1 MRFYT
6 YVGTLSN
13 KVLVRGVN
21 AETGNDF
28 IRRENFQPTM
38 FVEGKKGE
46 TPFRTLDDKPVYKI
60 SPGNIKET
68 REFIRQYQDVDGFGI
83 HGNDNFALQYTCK
96 EWKGD
101 VDYDIS
107 KIRIWN
113 IDIEVDSEKG
123 FPQPEKATSVVNA
136 ITVYDSI
143 EDTYFTWGLGPWKNN
158 RNDIRCEYFQMD
170 TEEELLQ
177 HFLDLYQN
185 SPPHILTGWNIEHFD
200 IPYLVNRLTRLFGQ
214 KETKRL
220 SPFGF
225 IKERKITQKYYKES
239 LVYDIYGVAT
249 MDYIRLYKKFAVGG
263 IAESYRL
270 NHIAFVELGEQ
281 KISYEEAGSLF
292 KLARTDHQ
300 KFIDYNIKDVEL
312 VQRIDDKLK
321 LIDLGIT
328 MAYDAKVNF
337 VDVFGTVNIWDA
349 IIYDHLRKKDIVGPT
364 KTTHS
369 KERTFIG
376 AYVKE
381 PIAGFHD
388 WVVSFDLNSLYPH
401 LIMQY
406 NISPETIVGHKSD
419 IDVENLLTQEADL
432 SDVHE
437 KGYAVAPNGT
447 MYRKDKRGFLP
458 TLMEEIYSDRVLYK
472 KKMLDAQQRKEEG
485 DDVGNEISK
494 NLNIQMA
501 KKIQLN
507 SAYGAIGNQWF
518 RYYDLRNAEAV
529 TTGGQLAI
537 RWIEK
542 ALNDFLNK
550 YLDTIDYDYVVA
562 IDTDSV
568 YLRLGKFVDKFIKSD
583 NKNKII
589 DTLDK
594 AIKEAFEPMISKSYA
609 DLADYVNAYEQKM
622 FMGREVIA
630 DKGVWTAKKRYALN
644 VHDSEG
650 VRYKK
655 PKMKVMGMEIV
666 KSSTPSNVR
675 GKLKEAVN
683 IMLTGNERQLQEL
696 VHKYKKEF
704 RTLDIPDIAFPRGLN
719 EYSKYEHAEKSVP
732 IHARAAKVYNAL
744 LKKHDIKN
752 AEKIGDGSKLKFIYL
767 KTPNP
772 FNSNAIAF
780 LDGLPPEFDAERW
793 VDYDTQFEKAFISPL
808 EGVLQPVG
816 WDWEEKSSLESF
828 FG

>member
-28 IRRENFQPTM
+28 IRREDFQPTM

-46 TPFRTLDDKPVYKI
+46 TPFRTLDDSPVYKI
-60 SPGNIKET
+60 SPGNIKQT
-68 REFIRQYQDVDGFGI
+68 REFIKQYQNVAGFGI
-83 HGNDNFALQYTCK
+83 HGNDNFTLQYTCK

-123 FPQPEKATSVVNA
+123 FPQPDKATEVVNA

-143 EDTYFTWGLGPWKNN
+143 EDIYFTWGLGPWKNH
-158 RNDIRCEYFQMD
+158 RDDIRCEYFQMD

-177 HFLDLYQN
+177 HFLELYQQ

-200 IPYLVNRLTRLFGQ
+200 IPYLINRLTRLFGP
-214 KETKRL
+214 KEVKRL
-220 SPFGF
+220 SPFGW
-225 IKERKITQKYYKES
+225 IKERSVKGQFGKES
-239 LVYDIYGVAT
+239 IVYDIYGVST
-249 MDYIRLYKKFAVGG
+249 MDYLRLYKKFAVGG

-270 NHIAFVELGEQ
+270 NHIAFIELGEK
-281 KISYEEAGSLF
+281 KISYEETGSLF

-300 KFIDYNIKDVEL
+300 KFIDYNIRDVEL

-321 LIDLGIT
+321 IIDLGIT

-349 IIYDHLRKKDIVGPT
+349 IIYDHLRKENIVGPI
-364 KTTHS
+364 KTSHS
-369 KERTFIG
+369 KTRTFTG

-406 NISPETIVGHKSD
+406 NISPETIIGHNSD
-419 IDVENLLTQEADL
+419 VNVDNLLSKEADL
-432 SDVHE
+432 SDVHK
-437 KGYAVAPNGT
+437 KGYTVAPNGT
-447 MYRKDKRGFLP
+447 IYRKDKRGFFP
-458 TLMEEIYSDRVLYK
+458 TLMEKIYADRVIYK

-485 DDVGNEISK
+485 EDTENEISK
-494 NLNIQMA
+494 YLNIQMA

-507 SAYGAIGNQWF
+507 SAYGALGNQWF
-518 RYYDLRNAEAV
+518 RYYDLRNSEAV

-542 ALNDFLNK
+542 ALNDYLNK
-550 YLDTIDYDYVVA
+550 YLDTTGYDYVIA

-583 NKNKII
+583 DKNKICDLI
-589 DTLDK
+589 DKVT
-594 AIKEAFEPMISKSYA
+594 KEAFEPFIANSYEE
-609 DLADYVNAYEQKM
+609 LADYVNAYEQKM

-644 VHDSEG
+644 VYDSEG

-655 PKMKVMGMEIV
+655 PKMKVIGLEIV

-683 IMLTGNERQLQEL
+683 IMLTGNERQLQSL

-704 RTLDIPDIAFPRGLN
+704 VDLAIPEIAFPRGLSD
-719 EYSKYEHAEKSVP
+719 YTKYEHAEKSVP
-732 IHARAAKVYNAL
+732 IHARAAKVYNEL

-752 AEKIGDGSKLKFIYL
+752 AEKIGDGAKLKFIYL

-772 FNSNAIAF
+772 FGSNAIAF
-780 LDGLPPEFDAERW
+780 LDGLPPEFEVERW
-793 VDYDTQFEKAFISPL
+793 VDYETQFEKAFLSPL
-808 EGVLQPVG
+808 EGVLHPVG
-816 WDWEEKSSLESF
+816 WDWEEKSTLESF
-828 FG
+828 FT

>member
-6 YVGTLSN
+6 YVGTLGN

-28 IRRENFQPTM
+28 IRRDDFQPTM
-38 FVEGKKGE
+38 FVEGKKGD
-46 TPFRTLDDKPVYKI
+46 TPYRTLDDRPVFKM
-60 SPGNIKET
+60 SPGNIKQT
-68 REFIRQYQDVDGFGI
+68 REFIKQYQNVDGFGI
-83 HGNDNFALQYTCK
+83 HGNDNFTLQYTCK

-113 IDIEVDSEKG
+113 LDIEVESEKG
-123 FPQPEKATSVVNA
+123 FPEPDKAMSVVNA

-143 EDTYFTWGLGPWKNN
+143 EDIYFTWGLGPWKNH
-158 RNDIRCEYFQMD
+158 REDIRCEYFQMD

-177 HFLDLYQN
+177 HFLELYQQ
-185 SPPHILTGWNIEHFD
+185 SPPHILTGWNIEYFD

-220 SPFGF
+220 SPFGW
-225 IKERKITQKYYKES
+225 IKERNVKGMYGKES
-239 LVYDIYGVAT
+239 IVYDIYGVST
-249 MDYIRLYKKFAVGG
+249 MDYLRLYKKFAVGG

-270 NHIAFVELGEQ
+270 NHIAFVELGER

-321 LIDLGIT
+321 IIDLGIT

-337 VDVFGTVNIWDA
+337 TDVFGTVNIWDA
-349 IIYDHLRKKDIVGPT
+349 IIYDHLKKQDIVCPT
-364 KTTHS
+364 KTSHS
-369 KERTFIG
+369 KTRTFTG
-376 AYVKE
+376 AFVKE
-381 PIAGFHD
+381 PIVGFHD

-406 NISPETIVGHKSD
+406 NISPETIIGHNSD
-419 IDVENLLTQEADL
+419 VDVDNLLSKEADL
-432 SDVHE
+432 SAVHT
-437 KGYAVAPNGT
+437 KGYTVAPNGT
-447 MYRKDKRGFLP
+447 MYRKDKRGFFP
-458 TLMEEIYSDRVLYK
+458 TLMEKIYADRVVYK

-485 DDVGNEISK
+485 EDTENEISK
-494 NLNIQMA
+494 YLNIQMA

-542 ALNDFLNK
+542 ALNDYLNK
-550 YLDTIDYDYVVA
+550 YLDTTDYDYVVA

-583 NKNKII
+583 DKNKICDLI
-589 DTLDK
+589 DKVT
-594 AIKEAFEPMISKSYA
+594 KEAFEPFIAKSYQE
-609 DLADYVNAYEQKM
+609 LADYVNAYEQKM

-630 DKGVWTAKKRYALN
+630 DKAVWTAKKRYALN
-644 VHDSEG
+644 VYDSEG

-655 PKMKVMGMEIV
+655 PQMKVIGLEIV

-683 IMLTGNERQLQEL
+683 IMLTGNESQLQSL

-704 RTLDIPDIAFPRGLN
+704 VDLAIPEIAFPRGLTD
-719 EYSKYEHAEKSVP
+719 YTKYEHAEKSVP
-732 IHARAAKVYNAL
+732 IHARAAKVYNGL

-752 AEKIGDGSKLKFIYL
+752 AEKIGDGAKLKFIYL

-772 FNSNAIAF
+772 FGSNAIAF
-780 LDGLPPEFDAERW
+780 LDGLPPEFEVERW
-793 VDYDTQFEKAFISPL
+793 VDYETQFEKAFLSPL
-808 EGVLQPVG
+808 EGVLHPVG
-816 WDWEEKSSLESF
+816 WDWEEKSTLESF
-828 FG
+828 FK

>member
-6 YVGTLSN
+6 YIGTLGN
-13 KVLVRGVN
+13 KILVRGVN

-28 IRRENFQPTM
+28 IRREDFQPTI

-46 TPFRTLDDKPVYKI
+46 TPYRTLDDKPVFKM

-68 REFIRQYQDVDGFGI
+68 REFIKQYQGVDGFSI

-101 VDYDIS
+101 VDYDVS

-123 FPQPEKATSVVNA
+123 FPSPETASAVVNA

-143 EDTYFTWGLGPWKNN
+143 EDRYFTWGLDEWTNH
-158 RNDIRCEYFQMD
+158 RDDIQIEYFQMD
-170 TEEELLQ
+170 SEEELLQ
-177 HFLDLYQN
+177 HFLELYQQ
-185 SPPHILTGWNIEHFD
+185 SPPHILTGWNIENFD

-214 KETKRL
+214 KECKKL
-220 SPFGF
+220 SPFGW
-225 IKERKITQKYYKES
+225 IKERTIRGMYGKES
-239 LVYDIYGVAT
+239 VAYDLFGVAT
-249 MDYIRLYKKFAVGG
+249 MDYLQLYKKFTYANQ
-263 IAESYRL
+263 ESFRL
-270 NHIAFVELGEQ
+270 DHIAFVELGER
-281 KISYEEAGSLF
+281 KISYEEAGTLF
-292 KLARTDHQ
+292 KLARTNHQ

-321 LIDLGIT
+321 LIDLGMT
-328 MAYDAKVNF
+328 MAYDAKINF
-337 VDVFGTVNIWDA
+337 VDVFGTVKMWDA
-349 IIYDHLRKKDIVGPT
+349 IIYDHLRKQDIVCPASTRNT
-364 KTTHS
+364 K
-369 KERTFIG
+369 KDAFVG

-381 PIAGFHD
+381 PITGFHD

-419 IDVENLLTQEADL
+419 VDVENLLTKEVDL
-432 SDVHE
+432 SDV
-437 KGYAVAPNGT
+437 KYAVAPNGT

-458 TLMEEIYSDRVLYK
+458 TLMEKIYADRVVFK
-472 KKMLDAQQRKEEG
+472 EKMLDAQKRKEEG
-485 DDVGNEISK
+485 EDTDNEISK
-494 NLNIQMA
+494 YLNIQMA

-507 SAYGAIGNQWF
+507 SAYGALGNQWF

-550 YLDTIDYDYVVA
+550 YLETKDYDYVVA

-568 YLRLGKFVDKFIKSD
+568 YLRLGKFVEKFIKSD
-583 NKNKII
+583 DKNKICDTI
-589 DTLDK
+589 DK
-594 AIKEAFEPMISKSYA
+594 VCREAFEPYITKSYEE
-609 DLADYVNAYEQKM
+609 LADYVNASENKM

-630 DKGVWTAKKRYALN
+630 DKAVWTAKKRYALN
-644 VHDSEG
+644 VYDSEG
-650 VRYKK
+650 VRYRK

-666 KSSTPSNVR
+666 KSSTPANVR
-675 GKLKEAVN
+675 GKLREAVN
-683 IMLTGNERQLQEL
+683 IMLTGNEQQLQSL

-704 RTLDIPDIAFPRGLN
+704 VDLDIPEIAFPRGLSD
-719 EYSKYEHAEKSVP
+719 YTKYEHATKSVP
-732 IHARAAKVYNAL
+732 IHARAAKVYNGL

-752 AEKIGDGSKLKFIYL
+752 AEKIGDGAKLKFVYL

-772 FNSNAIAF
+772 FGSNAIAF
-780 LDGLPPEFDAERW
+780 IDGLPPEFDVERW
-793 VDYDTQFEKAFISPL
+793 VDYDTQFEKAFLSPL
-808 EGVLQPVG
+808 EGVLHPVG

>member
-6 YVGTLSN
+6 YVGTLGN

-28 IRRENFQPTM
+28 IRREDFQPTM

-68 REFIRQYQDVDGFGI
+68 REFIKQYENVEGFGI

-113 IDIEVDSEKG
+113 LDIEVDSEKG
-123 FPQPEKATSVVNA
+123 FPQPDKALSVVNA

-143 EDTYFTWGLGPWKNN
+143 EDIYFTWGLGPWENH
-158 RNDIRCEYFQMD
+158 RDDIRCEYFQMD

-185 SPPHILTGWNIEHFD
+185 SPPHILTGWNIENFD
-200 IPYLVNRLTRLFGQ
+200 IPYLVNRITRLFGQ

-220 SPFGF
+220 SPFGW
-225 IKERKITQKYYKES
+225 IKERTVTQKYFKES
-239 LVYDIYGVAT
+239 VVYDIYGVST
-249 MDYIRLYKKFAVGG
+249 MDYMRLYKKFAVGG

-270 NHIAFVELGEQ
+270 NHIAFVELGER

-321 LIDLGIT
+321 IIDLGIT

-349 IIYDHLRKKDIVGPT
+349 IIYDHLKKQDIVCPT
-364 KTTHS
+364 KTSHS
-369 KERTFIG
+369 KTRTFTG
-376 AYVKE
+376 AFVKE
-381 PIAGFHD
+381 PITGFHD

-406 NISPETIVGHKSD
+406 NISPETIVGHNSD
-419 IDVENLLTQEADL
+419 VDVDNLLSKEADL
-432 SDVHE
+432 SDVHK
-437 KGYAVAPNGT
+437 KGYTVAPNGT
-447 MYRKDKRGFLP
+447 MYRKDKRGFFP
-458 TLMEEIYSDRVLYK
+458 TLMEKIYADRVVYK

-485 DDVGNEISK
+485 EDTDNEISK
-494 NLNIQMA
+494 YLNIQMA

-542 ALNDFLNK
+542 ALNDYLNK
-550 YLDTIDYDYVVA
+550 YLDTTDYDYVVA

-568 YLRLGKFVDKFIKSD
+568 YLRLGKFVDKFINSD
-583 NKNKII
+583 DKNKICDLI
-589 DTLDK
+589 DKVT
-594 AIKEAFEPMISKSYA
+594 KEAFEPFIAKSYEE
-609 DLADYVNAYEQKM
+609 LADYVNAYEQKM

-644 VHDSEG
+644 VYDSEG

-655 PKMKVMGMEIV
+655 PKMKVIGLEIV
-666 KSSTPSNVR
+666 KSSTPANVR

-683 IMLTGNERQLQEL
+683 IMLTGNERQLQSL

-704 RTLDIPDIAFPRGLN
+704 VDLEIPDIAFPRGLS
-719 EYSKYEHAEKSVP
+719 EYTKYEHATKSVP
-732 IHARAAKVYNAL
+732 IHARAAKVYNEL

-752 AEKIGDGSKLKFIYL
+752 AEKIGDGAKLKFIYL

-772 FNSNAIAF
+772 FGSNAIAF
-780 LDGLPPEFDAERW
+780 LDGLPPEFDVERW
-793 VDYDTQFEKAFISPL
+793 VDYETQFEKAFLSPL
-808 EGVLQPVG
+808 EGVLHPVG
-816 WDWEEKSSLESF
+816 WDWEEKSTLESF
-828 FG
+828 FK

>member
-6 YVGTLSN
+6 YIGTLGN

-28 IRRENFQPTM
+28 IRREDFHPTM

-46 TPFRTLDDKPVYKI
+46 TPYRTLDDKPVYKI

-68 REFIRQYQDVDGFGI
+68 REFIKQYQNVDGFKI
-83 HGNDNFALQYTCK
+83 HGNDNWALQYTCK
-96 EWKGD
+96 EWKD
-101 VDYDIS
+101 RVEFDES

-113 IDIEVDSEKG
+113 LDIEVDSEKG
-123 FPQPEKATSVVNA
+123 FPLPEKADKKVNA

-143 EDTYFTWGLGPWKNN
+143 ENVYFTWGLDEWKNT
-158 RNDIRCEYFQMD
+158 REDIKVVYFQHP
-170 TEEELLQ
+170 TEEALLQ
-177 HFLDLYQN
+177 HFIDHWQV
-185 SPPHILTGWNIEHFD
+185 SPPHILTGWNIEQFD
-200 IPYLVNRLTRLFGQ
+200 IPYLINRLTRLFGQ
-214 KETKRL
+214 KEAKRL
-220 SPFGF
+220 SPFTW
-225 IKERKITQKYYKES
+225 IKERVIRGMYGKEN
-239 LVYDIYGVAT
+239 VAYDIYGVAT
-249 MDYIRLYKKFAVGG
+249 MDYLLLYKKFTYANQ
-263 IAESYRL
+263 ESFKL
-270 NHIAFVELGEQ
+270 DHIAFVELGER

-292 KLARTDHQ
+292 TLARTNHQ

-312 VQRIDDKLK
+312 VKKIDDKLK
-321 LIDLGIT
+321 LIELGLT
-328 MAYDAKVNF
+328 MAYDSKINF
-337 VDVFGTVNIWDA
+337 VDVFGTVKMWDA
-349 IIYDHLRKKDIVGPT
+349 IIYDHLIKKSIVCPVKN
-364 KTTHS
+364 KTT
-369 KERTFIG
+369 KNETFVG

-381 PIAGFHD
+381 PITGFHD

-419 IDVENLLTQEADL
+419 VDVESLLAQETDL
-432 SDVHE
+432 SELKE
-437 KGYAVAPNGT
+437 KDLTVAPNGT
-447 MYRKDKRGFLP
+447 LYRRDKKGFLP
-458 TLMEEIYSDRVLYK
+458 ELMEKIYADRVLYK
-472 KKMLDAQQRKEEG
+472 KKMLAAQQRKEEG
-485 DDVGNEISK
+485 EDVGNEISK

-542 ALNDFLNK
+542 YLNDFLNK
-550 YLDTIDYDYVVA
+550 YLDTKDYDYVIA

-568 YLRLGKFVDKFIKSD
+568 YLRLGSFVDKFVKSD
-583 NKNKII
+583 DKNKICDVI
-589 DTLDK
+589 DK
-594 AIKEAFEPMISKSYA
+594 ATKEAFEPYIDKSYEK
-609 DLADYVNAYEQKM
+609 LADYVNAYEQKM
-622 FMGREVIA
+622 DMGREVIA

-644 VHDSEG
+644 VYDSEG
-650 VRYKK
+650 GRYKK

-666 KSSTPSNVR
+666 KSSTPLNVR
-675 GKLKEAVN
+675 GKLREAVN
-683 IMLTGNERQLQEL
+683 LMLTGSERELQDL

-704 RTLDIPDIAFPRGLN
+704 TTLPAEEIAFPRGLS
-719 EYSKYEHAEKSVP
+719 EYSKYEFATKSVP

-744 LKKHDIKN
+744 LKKHNIKN
-752 AEKIGDGSKLKFIYL
+752 AETIGDGAKLKFIYL
-767 KTPNP
+767 RTPNP

-780 LDGLPPEFDAERW
+780 IDGLPKEFDAERW
-793 VDYDTQFEKAFISPL
+793 VDYDTQFEKAFLSPL
-808 EGVLQPVG
+808 EGVLNPVG

>member
-1 MRFYT
+1 VRFYT
-6 YVGTLSN
+6 YIGTLGN
-13 KVLVRGVN
+13 KILVRGVN

-28 IRRENFQPTM
+28 IRREDFQPTI

-46 TPFRTLDDKPVYKI
+46 TPYRTLDDRPVYKM

-68 REFIRQYQDVDGFGI
+68 RDFIKQYQGVDGFSI

-101 VDYDIS
+101 VDYDVS

-113 IDIEVDSEKG
+113 LDIEVEAEHA
-123 FPQPEKATSVVNA
+123 FPSPEQATSVVNA

-143 EDTYFTWGLGPWKNN
+143 EDTYFTWGLDEWTNH
-158 RNDIRCEYFQMD
+158 RDDIRCEYFQMD
-170 TEEELLQ
+170 TEENLLK

-185 SPPHILTGWNIEHFD
+185 SPPHILTGWNIENFD
-200 IPYLVNRLTRLFGQ
+200 IPYLINRLSRLFGQ

-220 SPFGF
+220 SPFGWV
-225 IKERKITQKYYKES
+225 KERIVRGRYGKES
-239 LVYDIYGVAT
+239 VAYDIYGVST
-249 MDYIRLYKKFAVGG
+249 MDYLQLYKKFTYANQ
-263 IAESYRL
+263 ESFRL
-270 NHIAFVELGEQ
+270 DHIAFVELAER
-281 KISYEEAGSLF
+281 KVSYEEAGSLF
-292 KLARTDHQ
+292 KLARTNHQ

-328 MAYDAKVNF
+328 MAYDAKINF
-337 VDVFGTVNIWDA
+337 VDVFGTVKMWDA
-349 IIYDHLRKKDIVGPT
+349 IVYDHLRKQDIVCPT
-364 KTTHS
+364 KSNHS
-369 KERTFIG
+369 KKDAFAG

-381 PIAGFHD
+381 PITGFHD

-406 NISPETIVGHKSD
+406 NISPETIAGHNSD
-419 IDVENLLTQEADL
+419 VSVDKLLSKEVDL
-432 SDVHE
+432 SDVQK

-458 TLMEEIYSDRVLYK
+458 ELMEKIYADRVIYK
-472 KKMLDAQQRKEEG
+472 KKMLNAQQRQEEG

-494 NLNIQMA
+494 YLNIQMA

-507 SAYGAIGNQWF
+507 SAYGALGNQWF
-518 RYYDLRNAEAV
+518 RYYDIRNAEAV

-537 RWIEK
+537 RWIET
-542 ALNDFLNK
+542 ALNDYLNK
-550 YLDTIDYDYVVA
+550 YLETKNYDYVVA

-583 NKNKII
+583 DKNKII
-589 DTLDK
+589 DILDK
-594 AIKEAFEPMISKSYA
+594 VTKEAFEPHIAKSCQE
-609 DLADYVNAYEQKM
+609 LADYVNATENKM

-630 DKGVWTAKKRYALN
+630 DKAVWTAKKRYALN

-650 VRYKK
+650 VRYKT
-655 PKMKVMGMEIV
+655 PKMKVVGMEIV
-666 KSSTPSNVR
+666 KSSTPANVR
-675 GKLKEAVN
+675 GKLKEAVK

-704 RTLDIPDIAFPRGLN
+704 VNLDIPEIAFPRGL
-719 EYSKYEHAEKSVP
+719 SDFTKYEHADKSVP

-744 LKKHDIKN
+744 LKKHGLKN
-752 AEKIGDGSKLKFIYL
+752 VEKIGDGAKLKFVYL

-780 LDGLPPEFDAERW
+780 LDGMPPEFEVERW
-793 VDYDTQFEKAFISPL
+793 VDYDTQFEKAFLSPL

-816 WDWEEKSSLESF
+816 WDWEEKSTLESF
-828 FG
+828 FE

>member
-6 YVGTLSN
+6 YIGTLGN
-13 KVLVRGVN
+13 KILVRGVN

-28 IRRENFQPTM
+28 IRREDFQPTI

-46 TPFRTLDDKPVYKI
+46 TPYRTLDDKPVYKM

-68 REFIRQYQDVDGFGI
+68 REFIKQYENVDGFGI

-96 EWKGD
+96 EWKGT
-101 VDYDIS
+101 VDYDVN

-113 IDIEVDSEKG
+113 LDIEVEAEKG
-123 FPQPEKATSVVNA
+123 FPSPEKADAVVNA

-143 EDTYFTWGLGPWKNN
+143 EDVYFTWGLDEWTNH
-158 RNDIRCEYFQMD
+158 RDDIKIEYFQMD
-170 TEEELLQ
+170 SEEELLK

-185 SPPHILTGWNIEHFD
+185 SPPHIVTGWNIENFD

-214 KETKRL
+214 KEVKRL
-220 SPFGF
+220 SPFGW
-225 IKERKITQKYYKES
+225 IKERTIRGKYGKES
-239 LVYDIYGVAT
+239 VAYDIYGVAT
-249 MDYIRLYKKFAVGG
+249 MDYLQLYKKFTYANQ
-263 IAESYRL
+263 ESFRL
-270 NHIAFVELGEQ
+270 DHIAFIELGER
-281 KISYEEAGSLF
+281 KISYEEAGTLF
-292 KLARTDHQ
+292 KLARTNHQ

-321 LIDLGIT
+321 LIDLGMT
-328 MAYDAKVNF
+328 MAYDAKINF
-337 VDVFGTVNIWDA
+337 VDVFGTVKMWDA
-349 IIYDHLRKKDIVGPT
+349 IIYDHLRKQDIVCPASNRN
-364 KTTHS
+364 S
-369 KERTFIG
+369 KNSAFVG

-381 PIAGFHD
+381 PITGFHD

-419 IDVENLLTQEADL
+419 VDVENLLTKEADL
-432 SDVHE
+432 SDVH
-437 KGYAVAPNGT
+437 KKKYTVAPNGT

-458 TLMEEIYSDRVLYK
+458 TLMEKIYADRVVFK
-472 KKMLDAQQRKEEG
+472 EKMLDAQKRKEEG
-485 DDVGNEISK
+485 EDTDNEISK
-494 NLNIQMA
+494 YLNIQMA

-518 RYYDLRNAEAV
+518 RYFDLRNAEAV

-550 YLDTIDYDYVVA
+550 YLETKDYDYVVA

-568 YLRLGKFVDKFIKSD
+568 YLRLGKFVDKYIKSD
-583 NKNKII
+583 DKNKICDVI
-589 DTLDK
+589 DK
-594 AIKEAFEPMISKSYA
+594 ATQEAFEPYIAKSYQE
-609 DLADYVNAYEQKM
+609 LADYVNAYEQKM

-630 DKGVWTAKKRYALN
+630 DKAVWTAKKRYALN
-644 VHDSEG
+644 VYDSEG
-650 VRYKK
+650 VRYKT

-666 KSSTPSNVR
+666 KSSTPANVR

-683 IMLTGNERQLQEL
+683 IMLTGNEQQLQSL

-704 RTLDIPDIAFPRGLN
+704 IDLDIPEIAFPRGLSD
-719 EYSKYEHAEKSVP
+719 YTKYEHATKSVP
-732 IHARAAKVYNAL
+732 IHARAAKVYNGL
-744 LKKHDIKN
+744 LKKHNIKN
-752 AEKIGDGSKLKFIYL
+752 AEKIGDGAKLKFVYL

-772 FNSNAIAF
+772 FGSNAIAF
-780 LDGLPPEFDAERW
+780 LDGLPPEFEVERW

-808 EGVLQPVG
+808 EGVLHPVG
-816 WDWEEKSSLESF
+816 WDWEEKSTLESF
-828 FG
+828 FE

>member
-6 YVGTLSN
+6 YVGTLGN

-28 IRRENFQPTM
+28 IRRDDFQPTM

-46 TPFRTLDDKPVYKI
+46 TPFRTLDDRPVYKM
-60 SPGNIKET
+60 SPGNIKQT
-68 REFIRQYQDVDGFGI
+68 REFIKQYQNVDGFGI
-83 HGNDNFALQYTCK
+83 HGNDNFTLQYTCK

-113 IDIEVDSEKG
+113 IDIEVESEKG
-123 FPQPEKATSVVNA
+123 FPQPDQAKAVVNA

-143 EDTYFTWGLGPWKNN
+143 EDIYFTWGLGPWKNH
-158 RNDIRCEYFQMD
+158 RDDIRCEYFQLD

-177 HFLDLYQN
+177 HFLELYEK

-200 IPYLVNRLTRLFGQ
+200 IPYLVNRLTRLFGP
-214 KETKRL
+214 KESKRL
-220 SPFGF
+220 SPFGW
-225 IKERKITQKYYKES
+225 IKERTVKQKYYKES

-249 MDYIRLYKKFAVGG
+249 MDYIRLYKKFAVGE

-270 NHIAFVELGEQ
+270 DHIAFIELGDR
-281 KISYEEAGSLF
+281 KLSYKEAGSLF
-292 KLARTDHQ
+292 TLARTDHQ

-312 VQRIDDKLK
+312 VQRIDNKLK

-349 IIYDHLRKKDIVGPT
+349 IIYDHLRKQDIVGPT
-364 KTTHS
+364 KTSHS
-369 KERTFIG
+369 KERTFTG
-376 AYVKE
+376 AFVKE
-381 PIAGFHD
+381 PISGFHD

-406 NISPETIVGHKSD
+406 NISPETIVGHNSD
-419 IDVENLLTQEADL
+419 VDVDNLLSKEADL
-432 SDVHE
+432 SDIHK
-437 KGYAVAPNGT
+437 KGYTVTPNGT
-447 MYRKDKRGFLP
+447 IYRKDKRGFLP
-458 TLMEEIYSDRVLYK
+458 TLMEKIYADRVVYK
-472 KKMLDAQQRKEEG
+472 KKMLEAQQRKEEG
-485 DDVGNEISK
+485 EDTENEISK
-494 NLNIQMA
+494 YLNIQMA

-507 SAYGAIGNQWF
+507 SAYGALGNQWF
-518 RYYDLRNAEAV
+518 RYYDLRNSEAV

-542 ALNDFLNK
+542 ALNDYLNK
-550 YLDTIDYDYVVA
+550 YLETNDYDYVVA

-583 NKNKII
+583 NKNKICDLI
-589 DTLDK
+589 DKVTR
-594 AIKEAFEPMISKSYA
+594 EAFEPFIAKSYEE
-609 DLADYVNAYEQKM
+609 LADYVNAYEQKM

-630 DKGVWTAKKRYALN
+630 DKAVWTAKKRYALN
-644 VHDSEG
+644 VYDSEG

-655 PKMKVMGMEIV
+655 PKMKVLGMEIV
-666 KSSTPSNVR
+666 KSSTPANVR
-675 GKLKEAVN
+675 GKLKEAVK
-683 IMLTGNERQLQEL
+683 IMLTGNEQQLQDL

-704 RTLDIPDIAFPRGLN
+704 PTLDIPDIAFPRGLTD
-719 EYSKYEHAEKSVP
+719 YTKYEHAEKSVP
-732 IHARAAKVYNAL
+732 IHARAAKVYNSL

-752 AEKIGDGSKLKFIYL
+752 AEKIGDGAKLKFIYL

-780 LDGLPPEFDAERW
+780 LDGLPPEFEVERW
-793 VDYDTQFEKAFISPL
+793 VDYDTQFEKAFLSPL

>member
-28 IRRENFQPTM
+28 IRREDFQPTM

-46 TPFRTLDDKPVYKI
+46 TSFRTLDDKPVYKI
-60 SPGNIKET
+60 SPGNIKQT
-68 REFIRQYQDVDGFGI
+68 REFIRQYENVEGFGI
-83 HGNDNFALQYTCK
+83 HGNDNFTLQYTCK

-113 IDIEVDSEKG
+113 LDIEVESEKG
-123 FPQPEKATSVVNA
+123 FPQPDKAMAVVNA

-143 EDTYFTWGLGPWKNN
+143 EDIYFTWGLGPWENH
-158 RNDIRCEYFQMD
+158 RDDIRCEYFQMD

-177 HFLDLYQN
+177 HFLELYQK

-200 IPYLVNRLTRLFGQ
+200 IPYLINRLTRLFGQ
-214 KETKRL
+214 KEAKRL
-220 SPFGF
+220 SPFGW
-225 IKERKITQKYYKES
+225 IKERTVTQKYFKES
-239 LVYDIYGVAT
+239 VVYDIYGVST
-249 MDYIRLYKKFAVGG
+249 MDYMRLYKKFAVGG

-270 NHIAFVELGEQ
+270 NHIAQVELGER

-349 IIYDHLRKKDIVGPT
+349 IIYDHLRKEDIVGPT
-364 KTTHS
+364 KTSHS
-369 KERTFIG
+369 KERTFTG

-406 NISPETIVGHKSD
+406 NISPETIVGHNSDVD
-419 IDVENLLTQEADL
+419 IDNLLSKEADL
-432 SDVHE
+432 SDIHK
-437 KGYAVAPNGT
+437 KGYTVTPNGT
-447 MYRKDKRGFLP
+447 IYRKDKRGFLP
-458 TLMEEIYSDRVLYK
+458 TLMEKIYADRVVYK

-485 DDVGNEISK
+485 EDTDNEISK
-494 NLNIQMA
+494 YLNIQMA

-507 SAYGAIGNQWF
+507 SAYGALGNQWF
-518 RYYDLRNAEAV
+518 RYYDLRNSEAV

-542 ALNDFLNK
+542 ALNDYLNK
-550 YLDTIDYDYVVA
+550 YLDTTNYDYVVA

-583 NKNKII
+583 NKNKICDLI
-589 DTLDK
+589 NKVT
-594 AIKEAFEPMISKSYA
+594 KEVFEPYITKSYEE
-609 DLADYVNAYEQKM
+609 LADYVNAYEQKM

-644 VHDSEG
+644 VYDSEG

-655 PKMKVMGMEIV
+655 PKMKVIGLEIV
-666 KSSTPSNVR
+666 KSSTPANVR

-683 IMLTGNERQLQEL
+683 IMLTGNERQLQDL

-704 RTLDIPDIAFPRGLN
+704 RTLDIPDIAFPRGLTD
-719 EYSKYEHAEKSVP
+719 YSKYEHAEKSVP

-752 AEKIGDGSKLKFIYL
+752 AEKIGDGAKLKFIYL

-772 FNSNAIAF
+772 FDSNAIAF
-780 LDGLPPEFDAERW
+780 LDGLPSEFGVEQW

-808 EGVLQPVG
+808 EGVLHPVG
-816 WDWEEKSSLESF
+816 WDWEEKSTLESF
-828 FG
+828 FK

>member
-6 YVGTLSN
+6 YIGTLGN
-13 KVLVRGVN
+13 KILVRGVN

-28 IRRENFQPTM
+28 IRREDFQPTI

-46 TPFRTLDDKPVYKI
+46 TPYRTLDDKPVYKM

-68 REFIRQYQDVDGFGI
+68 REFIKQYQDVDGFSI

-101 VDYDIS
+101 VDYDVN

-113 IDIEVDSEKG
+113 LDIEVESEKG
-123 FPQPEKATSVVNA
+123 FPSPEKADAVVNA

-143 EDTYFTWGLGPWKNN
+143 EDTYFTWGLDEWTNH
-158 RNDIRCEYFQMD
+158 RDDIKIEYFQMES
-170 TEEELLQ
+170 EEELLK

-185 SPPHILTGWNIEHFD
+185 SPPHILTGWNIENFD

-214 KETKRL
+214 KEVKRL
-220 SPFGF
+220 SPFGW
-225 IKERKITQKYYKES
+225 IKERTIRGKYGKES
-239 LVYDIYGVAT
+239 VAYDIFGVAT
-249 MDYIRLYKKFAVGG
+249 MDYLQLYKKFTYANQ
-263 IAESYRL
+263 ESFRL
-270 NHIAFVELGEQ
+270 DHIAFIELGER
-281 KISYEEAGSLF
+281 KISYEEAGTLF
-292 KLARTDHQ
+292 KLARTNHQ

-321 LIDLGIT
+321 LIDLGMT
-328 MAYDAKVNF
+328 MAYDAKINF
-337 VDVFGTVNIWDA
+337 VDVFGTVKMWDA
-349 IIYDHLRKKDIVGPT
+349 IIYDHLRKQDIVCPASNRN
-364 KTTHS
+364 S
-369 KERTFIG
+369 KNTAFVG

-381 PIAGFHD
+381 PITGFHD

-401 LIMQY
+401 LIIQY

-419 IDVENLLTQEADL
+419 VDVENLLTKEADL
-432 SDVHE
+432 SDVH
-437 KGYAVAPNGT
+437 KKKYTVAPNGT

-458 TLMEEIYSDRVLYK
+458 TLMEKIYADRVVFK
-472 KKMLDAQQRKEEG
+472 EKMLDAQKRKEEG
-485 DDVGNEISK
+485 EDTDNEISK
-494 NLNIQMA
+494 YLNIQMA

-507 SAYGAIGNQWF
+507 SAYGALGNQWF
-518 RYYDLRNAEAV
+518 RYFDLRNAEAV

-550 YLDTIDYDYVVA
+550 YLETKDYDYVVA

-568 YLRLGKFVDKFIKSD
+568 YLRLGKFVEKFIKSD
-583 NKNKII
+583 DKNKVI
-589 DTLDK
+589 DTIDK
-594 AIKEAFEPMISKSYA
+594 VCREAFEPHITKSYEE
-609 DLADYVNAYEQKM
+609 LADYVNASENKM

-630 DKGVWTAKKRYALN
+630 DKAVWTAKKRYALN
-644 VHDSEG
+644 VYDSEG
-650 VRYKK
+650 VRYKT

-666 KSSTPSNVR
+666 KSSTPANVR
-675 GKLKEAVN
+675 GKLREAVN
-683 IMLTGNERQLQEL
+683 IMLTGNEQQLQSL

-704 RTLDIPDIAFPRGLN
+704 IDLDIPEIAFPRGLSD
-719 EYSKYEHAEKSVP
+719 YTKYEHATKSVP
-732 IHARAAKVYNAL
+732 IHARAAKVYNGL
-744 LKKHDIKN
+744 LKKHNIKN
-752 AEKIGDGSKLKFIYL
+752 AEKIGDGAKLKFVYL

-780 LDGLPPEFDAERW
+780 LDGLPPEFEVERW

-808 EGVLQPVG
+808 EGVLHPVG
-816 WDWEEKSSLESF
+816 WDWEEKSTLESF
-828 FG
+828 FE